1 MGVSKTRDEF
11 GGLDSRRGSEL
22 GRGVFQHVVG
32 ILAVVL
38 FRVANFRSVDLMC
51 SLDLFLCVLCP
62 CCMLIVLLLLMKY
75 VSSHIFKK
83 WGAPIQ

>member
-1 MGVSKTRDEF
+1 MPVCIEKMGVSKTRDEF

-22 GRGVFQHVVG
+22 GRGVFQHV
-32 ILAVVL
+32 
-38 FRVANFRSVDLMC
+38 VANFRSVDLMC

-75 VSSHIFKK
+75 VS
-83 WGAPIQ
+83 